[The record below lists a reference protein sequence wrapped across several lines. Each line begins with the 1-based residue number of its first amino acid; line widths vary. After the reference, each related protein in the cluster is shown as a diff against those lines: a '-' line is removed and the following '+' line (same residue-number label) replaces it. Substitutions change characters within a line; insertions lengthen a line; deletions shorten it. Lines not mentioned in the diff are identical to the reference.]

1 LENYNKNHEKEAV
14 AFYRSDK
21 IAVLSTISKKYEGY
35 PFGSFVTYVS
45 GWDRTTFLY
54 LSDLADHTKN
64 LKKDHKSCITIFKK
78 NESGDVQNSARL
90 TLIGDLKK
98 VPDKIYE
105 SCKDRFHN
113 FFPESKVYEQMHDF
127 NFYQISVTQ
136 ARWIGGFGKISWLD
150 PKNWMN
156 VGIDWI
162 NSEKA
167 MIDHMNNDH
176 LNTIKSAL
184 SAVHGVKDPE
194 ARMIGLSIDGYYILS
209 KGKFYFI
216 KFDVPV
222 FTSKGYRNV
231 LIELSKKYR
240 SYEF

>member
-1 LENYNKNHEKEAV
+1 MENYNKNHEKEAV

-64 LKKDHKSCITIFKK
+64 LKNDHKSCITIFKK

-105 SCKDRFHN
+105 ACKERFHN
-113 FFPESKVYEQMHDF
+113 FFPEIQ
-127 NFYQISVTQ
+127 
-136 ARWIGGFGKISWLD
+136 
-150 PKNWMN
+150 
-156 VGIDWI
+156 
-162 NSEKA
+162 
-167 MIDHMNNDH
+167 
-176 LNTIKSAL
+176 
-184 SAVHGVKDPE
+184 
-194 ARMIGLSIDGYYILS
+194 
-209 KGKFYFI
+209 
-216 KFDVPV
+216 
-222 FTSKGYRNV
+222 
-231 LIELSKKYR
+231 
-240 SYEF
+240 

>member
-1 LENYNKNHEKEAV
+1 MYEA
-14 AFYRSDK
+14 
-21 IAVLSTISKKYEGY
+21 
-35 PFGSFVTYVS
+35 
-45 GWDRTTFLY
+45 
-54 LSDLADHTKN
+54 
-64 LKKDHKSCITIFKK
+64 
-78 NESGDVQNSARL
+78 
-90 TLIGDLKK
+90 
-98 VPDKIYE
+98 
-105 SCKDRFHN
+105 CKDRFHN
-113 FFPESKVYEQMHDF
+113 FLPESKAYEQMHDF
-127 NFYQISVTQ
+127 NFYQISITQ

-176 LNTIKSAL
+176 LNNIKSAL

-209 KGKFYFI
+209 KGKLYFI

-222 FTSKGYRNV
+222 FTSKDYRNV